1 LITCTP
7 VIGPRVGSR
16 CCMFYGLPKTNIPV
30 SSKKQLRKWSLQPM
44 KHMDGTFQLTA
55 TDLVA
60 HSACDHLMA
69 LEKQVALGEVA
80 KPDHYDPLLEILRER
95 GQRHET
101 AYLEHLHTSGMG
113 VTTIDGTQVTNQSV
127 TQTIEAMQAGKQI
140 IAQAALQK
148 GIWSGRADIL
158 MRVEKPSALG
168 EWSYE
173 VVDTKLARETKGG
186 TILQLCLYANL
197 LSGIQEVDPEFIH
210 VVAPWSDYE
219 PQTYRFADYA
229 AYFRQIKRAAETDIN
244 ADDPA
249 ETYPDPK
256 SHCDICRWQKQCDQ
270 RRRDDD
276 HLCLV
281 ANISKAQ
288 IVELNANGVA
298 TMKALAELPVPIPF
312 EPKRGTKLS
321 FEKSRAQA
329 AIQVSARE
337 SGELKYEFL
346 DPIPEAGL
354 GALPEPSDGDV
365 FFDIESDQFVG
376 EHGLEYLFGY
386 AFKNEESDLE
396 YQVEWAFDPDAE
408 KTTFERFVDFLTE
421 RRKQFPGMHVYHF
434 APYEPSALK
443 RLMGRYASRENEID
457 NLLRGLV
464 FVDLLSVVRHGL
476 RASVESY
483 SLKKLEPFFKFER
496 KVSLHDANVA
506 LTRLSSQIELD
517 DFDSVSEETKSV
529 VEVYNADDCYSTA
542 ALRDWL
548 EGLRDELI
556 SQGHQINRPEAGKE
570 TTQEADEQAQ
580 RIQELVDRLIDDVPV
595 DENERTNEQHG
606 RWILAHLLEWHR
618 REDKSVWWEYF
629 RLCDLQPDDLLRER
643 TAISGLEFV
652 ETIGRSKRGLP
663 TDRYKFVP
671 QDTEVRAG
679 DDLKIAGGDDLG
691 KVEAVSV
698 QDATID
704 IRKKGATAGIHPE
717 AVFSHLIIRTNEQ
730 KAALFRLG
738 EYVAEHG
745 LEGNGPFKAGRSILL
760 RSKVGKAG
768 ISLQCDGEL
777 ALDAA
782 LRIAPTLDGD
792 VLAIQGPP
800 GTGKSFTGAHVICDL
815 VEKGKTVG
823 ITANSHKVIRNLMD
837 TALKVA
843 VERNIDLKC
852 IQKPGGDSNEQ
863 DLPNLT
869 FAKNN
874 QDVFQ
879 ALSDGRAQV
888 AGATSFLW
896 AREEAQD
903 TLDVLIVDEAAQM
916 ALANVIA
923 VSGCAKSLILLG
935 DPQQLEQPTQGSHP
949 DGTDCSALDHLL
961 EGHQTISDDQGL
973 FHGVTYRLHPDI
985 CRFNSELFYESKL
998 SSVEKAGNHEIRS
1011 NGPYAGSGLLY
1022 LPVEHSGNTSSS
1034 QEEAEE
1040 VVQVVYQILADNTT
1054 WVDGEGCE
1062 RKVTIQDILIIA
1074 PYNAQ
1079 VFEIHQRL
1087 PEARVGT
1094 VDKFQGQE
1102 APITIFSMATSSYA
1116 DAPRGMEFL
1125 YSPNRLNVAISR
1137 AQCMA
1142 ILVASPSVF
1151 QADCK
1156 TPRQMQ
1162 LANAFCRYL
1171 EIVDDRPR

>member
-1 LITCTP
+1 MRYT
-7 VIGPRVGSR
+7 
-16 CCMFYGLPKTNIPV
+16 
-30 SSKKQLRKWSLQPM
+30 
-44 KHMDGTFQLTA
+44 DGTLRLTA

-69 LEKQVALGEVA
+69 LEKQVALGDLA

-95 GQRHET
+95 GQRHEG
-101 AYLEHLHTSGMG
+101 AFLVHLQDSGLA
-113 VTTIDGTQVTNQSV
+113 VTTIDGVEVDDKSLS
-127 TQTIEAMQAGKQI
+127 QTVEAMNAGEQI
-140 IAQAALQK
+140 IAQAALS
-148 GIWSGRADIL
+148 GGGWSGRADFL
-158 MRVEKPSALG
+158 TKVDKPSALG

-173 VVDTKLARETKGG
+173 IVDTKLARETKGG
-186 TILQLCLYANL
+186 TILQLCLYADL
-197 LSGIQEVDPEFIH
+197 LSQIQGGDPEFIY
-210 VVAPWSDYE
+210 VVAPWSDFE
-219 PQTYRFADYA
+219 PQKYRFADYA
-229 AYFRQIKRAAETDIN
+229 AYFRQIKRAAEADIN
-244 ADDPA
+244 ADEPA

-256 SHCDICRWQKQCDQ
+256 SHCDICRWQNQCDQ

-298 TMKALAELPVPIPF
+298 TMKALAELPTPIPF
-312 EPKRGTKLS
+312 EPKRGTKPSL
-321 FEKSRAQA
+321 EKARSQA
-329 AIQVSARE
+329 AIQVLARE
-337 SGELKYEFL
+337 SGELKREFL
-346 DPIPEAGL
+346 DPVPGAGF

-386 AFKNEESDLE
+386 AFKNADGDLE
-396 YQVEWAFDPDAE
+396 YHAEWAFDRDAE
-408 KTTFERFVDFLTE
+408 KSAFEQFVDFVTE
-421 RRKQFPGMHVYHF
+421 RRKQFPDMHVYHF

-506 LTRLSSQIELD
+506 LTRLSSHIELD
-517 DFDSVSEETKSV
+517 DFDSVSEETKTA
-529 VEVYNADDCYSTA
+529 VEAYNADDCYSTA

-548 EGLRDELI
+548 ESLRDELI
-556 SQGHQINRPEAGKE
+556 GQGHQINRPEAGGE
-570 TTQEADEQAQ
+570 PSQEADEQAQ
-580 RIQELVDRLIDDVPV
+580 RIQELVDRLVDGVPV
-595 DENERTNEQHG
+595 DASERTNEQHG

-618 REDKSVWWEYF
+618 REEKSVWWEYF
-629 RLCDLQPDDLLRER
+629 RLCDLQPEDLLRER
-643 TAISGLEFV
+643 AAISGLEFV
-652 ETIGRSKRGLP
+652 ETVDKSKTGIP

-679 DDLKIAGGDDLG
+679 DDLKVAGGDDLG
-691 KVEAVSV
+691 KIESVSME
-698 QDATID
+698 DGTID
-704 IRKKGATAGIHPE
+704 IKKKRATADIHPE
-717 AVFSHLIIRTNEQ
+717 AVFSHLIVRTNEQ

-738 EYVAEHG
+738 EYAAEHG
-745 LEGNGPFKAGRSILL
+745 LEGEGPFKAGRSILL
-760 RSKVGKAG
+760 RSKVGDVEVP
-768 ISLQCDGEL
+768 LQHVDEL
-777 ALDAA
+777 TLDAA
-782 LRIAPTLDGD
+782 LRIASTLDGD
-792 VLAIQGPP
+792 VLPIQGPP

-815 VEKGKTVG
+815 VEKGMTVG
-823 ITANSHKVIRNLMD
+823 ITANSHKVIRNLID
-837 TALKVA
+837 KALSVA
-843 VERNIDLKC
+843 VQRNIDIKC
-852 IQKPGGDSNEQ
+852 VQKPSGDSKEPDQ
-863 DLPNLT
+863 PNLT
-869 FAKNN
+869 FAKSNK
-874 QDVFQ
+874 DVFQ

-916 ALANVIA
+916 ALANVVA

-935 DPQQLEQPTQGSHP
+935 DPQQLEQPTQGAHP
-949 DGTDCSALDHLL
+949 DGTDCSALDHIL
-961 EGHQTISDDQGL
+961 EGNQTISEDQGL
-973 FHGVTYRLHPDI
+973 FLGVTYRLHPEV

-998 SSVEKAGNHEIRS
+998 SSVEKTVNHQIRS
-1011 NGPYAGSGLLY
+1011 EGPFSGSGLRY
-1022 LPVEHSGNTSSS
+1022 IPVEHSGNTSSS
-1034 QEEAEE
+1034 VEEADE
-1040 VVQVVYQILADNTT
+1040 VVRIVNQILESNTT
-1054 WVDGEGCE
+1054 WIDGEGWE
-1062 RKVTIQDILIIA
+1062 HEVTIDDILIIA

-1102 APITIFSMATSSYA
+1102 APITVFSMATSSYA

-1137 AQCMA
+1137 AQCLA
-1142 ILVASPSVF
+1142 LLIASPAVF
-1151 QADCK
+1151 EADCK
-1156 TPRQMQ
+1156 TPGQMR
-1162 LANAFCRYL
+1162 LANGFCRFL
-1171 EIVDDRPR
+1171 ELAQVRKLQEF